1 MNQDDRIVA
10 NWLTCV
16 CVIIFCI
23 VIAGGVTRLTHSGLS
38 MVDWQPILGVVPPLS
53 ESAWQSAFDAYKQY
67 PEYQKVNSDMQLP
80 EFKIIYYWEYVHRL
94 LGRLAGIV
102 FLIPFI
108 ILLYMK
114 KIRTELAPRLVI
126 AFILGGCQGLLGW
139 YMVKSGLIDIPRVSH
154 YRLAAHLMLAL
165 FLLAYLSW
173 LILELRQINPQPV
186 NRTMRSLILVMAL
199 VLGIQLVYG
208 AFVAGLRAGIGFNS
222 FPLMNGRFLAEA
234 ATMMTP
240 GWLNLVENGAMVQF
254 LHRWLGFLMLVI
266 AMAGAVFAVKSQSA
280 EQLKIGWIVLTAVMT
295 LQFVLGVS
303 TLLMHVPLVLASLH
317 QVGAVLVI
325 LCVVYLLYT
334 GREVQ

>member
-67 PEYQKVNSDMQLP
+67 PEYQKVNRDMQLP

-114 KIRTELAPRLVI
+114 KIRTEMAPRLVI

-199 VLGIQLVYG
+199 VLGIQLIYG

-280 EQLKIGWIVLTAVMT
+280 EQLKIGWFVLTAVMT

>member
-67 PEYQKVNSDMQLP
+67 PEYQKVNRDMQLP

-108 ILLYMK
+108 ILLSMK

-165 FLLAYLSW
+165 FLLAYLYW

-254 LHRWLGFLMLVI
+254 LHRWLGFLLLVI
-266 AMAGAVFAVKSQSA
+266 AMAGAVFAVKSQST
-280 EQLKIGWIVLTAVMT
+280 EQLKIGWFVLAAVMT

-334 GREVQ
+334 GREAQ

>member
-53 ESAWQSAFDAYKQY
+53 EAAWQSAFDAYKQY
-67 PEYQKVNSDMQLP
+67 PEYQKVNRDMQLP

-114 KIRTELAPRLVI
+114 KIRTELAPHLVI

-173 LILELRQINPQPV
+173 LILGLRQIKPQPV

-254 LHRWLGFLMLVI
+254 LHRWLGFLLLVI
-266 AMAGAVFAVKSQSA
+266 AIAGAVFTVKSQSA
-280 EQLKIGWIVLTAVMT
+280 EQLKIGWIVLATVMT

-334 GREVQ
+334 GRKSQ

>member
-53 ESAWQSAFDAYKQY
+53 ESAWLSAFDAYKQY
-67 PEYQKVNSDMQLP
+67 PEYQKVNRDMQLP

-114 KIRTELAPRLVI
+114 KIRTEMAPRLVI

-254 LHRWLGFLMLVI
+254 LHRWLGFLLLVI

-280 EQLKIGWIVLTAVMT
+280 EQLKIGWIVLAAVMT

-317 QVGAVLVI
+317 QVGAILVI

>member
-53 ESAWQSAFDAYKQY
+53 ESAWLSAFDAYKQY

>member
-67 PEYQKVNSDMQLP
+67 PEYQKVNRDMQLP

-108 ILLYMK
+108 ILLSMK

-165 FLLAYLSW
+165 FLLAYLYW

-334 GREVQ
+334 GREAQ

>member
-1 MNQDDRIVA
+1 MNQDDRMVA
-10 NWLTCV
+10 NWLICV
-16 CVIIFCI
+16 CVVIFCI

-38 MVDWQPILGVVPPLS
+38 MVDWQPILGVVPPLN

-67 PEYQKVNSDMQLP
+67 PEYQKVNRDMQLP
-80 EFKIIYYWEYVHRL
+80 EFKVIYYWEYVHRL

-114 KIRTELAPRLVI
+114 KIRTEMVPRLVI

-165 FLLAYLSW
+165 FLLAYLYW

-186 NRTMRSLILVMAL
+186 NRTMRSLILVLAS
-199 VLGIQLVYG
+199 VLGIQLIYG

-266 AMAGAVFAVKSQSA
+266 AMAGAVIAAKSRLA
-280 EQLKIGWIVLTAVMT
+280 EQLKIGWFVLAAVMT

-317 QVGAVLVI
+317 QAGAVLVI

-334 GREVQ
+334 GREAQ

>member
-10 NWLTCV
+10 NWLACV
-16 CVIIFCI
+16 CVVIFCI

-67 PEYQKVNSDMQLP
+67 PEYQKVNRDMQLP
-80 EFKIIYYWEYVHRL
+80 EFKVIYYWEYVHRL

-108 ILLYMK
+108 ILLSMK
-114 KIRTELAPRLVI
+114 KIRTEMVPRLVI

-165 FLLAYLSW
+165 FLLAFLYW

-334 GREVQ
+334 GREAQ